1 MNIFQFSDV
10 EDNDKEYK
18 YKILVYPNITYLK
31 DLEKDSYVVVL
42 GNIIKELNKIRDD
55 FFFTIISPA
64 HINSLEF
71 ENTEQLVIREFNG
84 RKYYDSF
91 RNYPNSM
98 RMDFPFR
105 EIFDAIKWKENDY
118 DIVYSH
124 LPEHTGNLKC
134 LLENTTNISPSI
146 IGGYTH
152 WTEFKEVSNY
162 HYNVGL
168 AYNIV
173 GLLEMISCGINT
185 QAQKDLVLKNAKE
198 YFNDDVVSKLDK
210 ILEPQYLGWEIPKY
224 DKQTTDKKI
233 VVYNHRP
240 HTYKNYPWFLQQMD
254 KLWEKR
260 KDFEVWVPLAEGRE
274 REYITNEKFDRVG
287 YFSKL
292 SSCLVGVCCRQ
303 KYEGWAISATDG
315 MSVGV
320 PYLFS
325 DDWSY
330 HELADD
336 AGIYYEDG
344 KQFLEK
350 LNTILD
356 DEDVRE
362 EYSIKS
368 LERFEESKWDS
379 AINQFNNMINETT
392 DGLSMLKEDTE
403 SYKKVVDFIHKK
415 KSVTRKEI
423 LEHLGWGVRI
433 SFSGYRNR
441 LRNEPTIKFTKNR
454 YEVR

>member
-1 MNIFQFSDV
+1 MNIFNFTDV

-18 YKILVYPNITYLK
+18 YKILVYPNITFQK

-42 GNIIKELNKIRDD
+42 CNIIKELNKIRDD
-55 FFFTIISPA
+55 LFFTIISPA

-71 ENTEQLVIREFNG
+71 ENTQQIIAPQI
-84 RKYYDSF
+84 S
-91 RNYPNSM
+91 YPNSM
-98 RMDFPFR
+98 RMAFPYKEVF
-105 EIFDAIKWKENDY
+105 AGLKWKENDY

-124 LPEHTGNLKC
+124 LPEHTGNLKN
-134 LLENTTNISPSI
+134 LLYNSTNISPAI
-146 IGGYTH
+146 IGYTH
-152 WTEFKEVSNY
+152 WTEFKEITNY
-162 HYNVGL
+162 EYQVGL

-173 GLLEMISCGINT
+173 GVLQMSKCGINT

-198 YFNDDVVSKLDK
+198 YFNDDVIAKLDN
-210 ILEPQYLGWEIPKY
+210 ILEPQYLGWETPKY
-224 DKQTTDKKI
+224 EKQTTDKKI
-233 VVYNHRP
+233 IVYNHRP

-260 KDFEVWVPLAEGRE
+260 QDFEVWVPLAESRE

-292 SSCLVGVCCRQ
+292 SSCRVGVCCRQ

-325 DDWSY
+325 DDGSY
-330 HELADD
+330 HELAGDDGVYYYDVDD
-336 AGIYYEDG
+336 ALIDTIES
-344 KQFLEK
+344 FLDSDLLREK
-350 LNTILD
+350 YSEKALN
-356 DEDVRE
+356 
-362 EYSIKS
+362 
-368 LERFEESKWDS
+368 RFEKGKWEK
-379 AINQFNNMINETT
+379 AIHQFNNMINETT